1 MKAESRQAML
11 QTITSGKK
19 ELKRN
24 RDLFNSEIYAAE
36 YVKQANIDMSIYEVV
51 LPASALLKWDDELH
65 NLIIVVL
72 AGQLWVNEQQAAGVN
87 DVIVAPAGQNTSLR
101 IDGEQSVHAL
111 LMIRRAAGQLKE
123 VLIRNQNQC
132 PWIPD
137 VEDGHVHLYLKNVL
151 TPEEIGGCLMCLDY
165 PAGHV
170 TEWHDHDFTHAAYI
184 VDGVFLNETQFDKQ
198 ACCYGPGSFIC
209 GPKAQ
214 IMRHGATPEQNC
226 HCWFFTDQRF
236 GLHYLDAKAVS
247 HIKAD

>member
-1 MKAESRQAML
+1 MKTESRQMML

-24 RDLFNSEIYAAE
+24 RDLFNSAIYAAE
-36 YVKQANIDMSIYEVV
+36 YVKQANIDMSIYEAV

-132 PWIPD
+132 P
-137 VEDGHVHLYLKNVL
+137 
-151 TPEEIGGCLMCLDY
+151 
-165 PAGHV
+165 
-170 TEWHDHDFTHAAYI
+170 
-184 VDGVFLNETQFDKQ
+184 
-198 ACCYGPGSFIC
+198 
-209 GPKAQ
+209 
-214 IMRHGATPEQNC
+214 
-226 HCWFFTDQRF
+226 
-236 GLHYLDAKAVS
+236 
-247 HIKAD
+247 